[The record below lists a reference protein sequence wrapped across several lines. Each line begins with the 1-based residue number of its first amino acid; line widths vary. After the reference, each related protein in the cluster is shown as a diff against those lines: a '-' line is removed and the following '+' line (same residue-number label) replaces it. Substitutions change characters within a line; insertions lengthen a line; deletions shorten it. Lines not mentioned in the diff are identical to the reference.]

1 MNVKDYFKSLPDP
14 EFSGKTSS
22 CHHKRN
28 DTPNPVGVTKG
39 LREVKWLDAQ
49 WSDCPIEVENAVKR
63 MWRWFELGNDD
74 CFFRI
79 SLKDIKSYLEE
90 DIEEVD
96 QRIDGEWVKV
106 PLNPLPIAQYILSVY
121 PDIDEDEQV
130 YVHWWW

>member
-1 MNVKDYFKSLPDP
+1 MSAKEYFKSLPEP
-14 EFSGKTSS
+14 VFSGKTSS
-22 CHHKRN
+22 YHHKWN
-28 DTPNPVGVTKG
+28 DTPNPEGAEKG

-49 WSDCPIEVENAVKR
+49 WTDCPIEVEDAVKR
-63 MWRWFELGNDD
+63 MWEWFELGNDH

-79 SLKDIKSYLEE
+79 SLKDIKSYL
-90 DIEEVD
+90 DKNDAEVRD
-96 QRIDGEWVKV
+96 RVDGEWTMV

>member
-22 CHHKRN
+22 YHHKWN
-28 DTPNPVGVTKG
+28 DTPNPMGVTKG

-49 WSDCPIEVENAVKR
+49 WSDCPIEVEDAVKR
-63 MWRWFELGNDD
+63 MWQSFELGNNDY
-74 CFFRI
+74 FFRI
-79 SLKDIKSYLEE
+79 SLKDIKSYLEA
-90 DIEEVD
+90 DDEEVD
-96 QRIDGEWVKV
+96 ERIDGEWVKV

-121 PDIDEDEQV
+121 PDIDEDEKV